1 MNISP
6 DKKEGKRRMKKRITK
21 NVTMLALSAGLVGSS
36 LAPATLSHQVH
47 AEPSSGIDQ
56 VLSKLTPEQ
65 RQAIKQLQTN
75 DQGGLQLS
83 PEVDQKSND
92 SISVIVQ
99 FKDKPE
105 KTAVLEAELEGKN
118 LSRTKAKEK
127 VDAAHET
134 FQKDLQKI
142 FKNELKQKKSSFKI
156 KQSYKNA
163 FNGVAMT
170 IPANKAKEL
179 LDSKEVK
186 AVWSDLEVHVEPP
199 VTEQEKSEKNT
210 EPNRM
215 TTFPGIERLHHE
227 GFTGEG
233 VKVGILDTGI
243 DYNHPDLKDAYKGGF
258 DFVDNDNDP
267 METTYED
274 WVKAGKPHGSRDYFT
289 QHGTH
294 VAGIVAG
301 QGANESDLAVT
312 GVAPDAD
319 IYAYRVLGPFG
330 TGSTGAILAGID
342 QAVEDGMD
350 VLNMSLG
357 ANYNDPLY
365 VTSIAV
371 NNAVLAGVTAVV
383 SAGNSGNNM
392 YTLGSPGTSP
402 LALTVGANDTSVTI
416 PTFKGTLHTDTNV
429 SADLKMVARGF
440 DDNIE
445 ELKGQNLSIVD
456 GGTGSFPE
464 DVDGK
469 VVLAARGYVDLNAM
483 INNAKKGGAK
493 ALLLYNAIPL
503 QDVYLGEGFDS
514 IPVFSLSDE
523 QGNAMK
529 QALTSGNATF
539 SFDELVDPVVT
550 GGDVLAD
557 FSSRGPSRVLY
568 DIKPEVTAPGVS
580 VMSTVPSYMHG
591 EDQIGNYQYA
601 YESLSGTSMAAPN
614 VAGVAALLKQT
625 DPDMTPAEIKTRLM
639 NTAAPLNGEY
649 SVFEVGAGRVD
660 PYKAI
665 HAQTNI
671 QVNDETETSDGGAK
685 TLADEGIHTIK
696 DTTGALSFGAH
707 APDGKHLRETR
718 SVALYNNSNETK
730 TFDVKVE
737 FQTLEERFEG
747 DYSRVANDAV
757 ANGVTLETKD
767 TLKVKP
773 GKKKKTAVTMLVPK
787 TAELGNYEGYV
798 VYTNKDNPDEMYRV
812 PFGIHTVEEGIDH
825 IEASPPAFTVANE
838 HGFNGIKWSVA
849 LMFQLKSHMR
859 SLDLFLVDPKT
870 NEEFGFLG
878 SFDGMGANENIEYRL
893 GGAMNEGFYYPLTG
907 DPENPVAYD
916 TAQVEPGLYKIKM
929 VGTNDTGKTF
939 TADTPV
945 YFNVTQP
952 TLDLNVDSGV
962 YEYSPDQTTV
972 PLTGSVYDPGVE
984 EMKAAGMDVTQ
995 ANNKFVYQYGR
1006 FATEVPL
1013 DAEGNFSTEL
1023 TLSPGV
1029 SVLPVKMYAENM
1041 ATVQNYS
1048 SFKQVYYVKEGTQYG
1063 TAIPDKKKVTAGD
1076 TVTYTLS
1083 MNNMENM
1090 KQAEYSFINP
1100 LSTFAEV
1107 VSIKPHE
1114 TLNGK
1119 VDIQTV
1125 DTDVEIDGATATK
1138 TDITATLTGD
1148 APQTG
1153 VNGTT
1158 PMVDVTYKVKEDTGS
1173 GTLNLEQFKTS
1184 YTNTDDTVKS
1194 VDGISIPYRV
1204 ERTHSVLKSWVY
1216 GEAFRVPVYPELDEP
1231 LSNVD
1236 YVKAGAKVKVTDETG
1251 KEYANN
1257 LGESAITY
1265 FFRSELPLTD
1275 KPFTLEVDLPGH
1287 FTVKR
1292 TFTVGLKEDGEIKPF
1307 TRIQYFQSAHA
1318 GDVNKDNVIDVN
1330 DALYI
1335 QSNWNTDKREADI
1348 NFDGV
1353 VDAKDMQFVINNYL
1367 IQNPW
1372 MDNSPEPVKTHNGH
1386 TLESVLEELN
1396 IQ

>member
-1 MNISP
+1 
-6 DKKEGKRRMKKRITK
+6 MKKKITK
-21 NVTMLALSAGLVGSS
+21 NVALLALSTGLVCSS
-36 LAPATLSHQVH
+36 FAPASLTHHVQAKS
-47 AEPSSGIDQ
+47 SSGIEQ
-56 VLSKLTPEQ
+56 VLANLTPEQ

-75 DQGGLQLS
+75 AQIGLQLS
-83 PEVDQKSND
+83 PEVDQKSSD

-105 KTAVLEAELEGKN
+105 NTAVLEAELEGKS
-118 LSRTKAKEK
+118 LSKKEAKEK

-134 FQKDLQKI
+134 FQKDLQTI
-142 FKNELKQKKSSFKI
+142 FNNELKQRNKSPFKI
-156 KQSYKNA
+156 KRSYKHA

-170 IPANKAKEL
+170 IPANKAKAL

-186 AVWSDLEVHVEPP
+186 AVWSDLEVHGEPP
-199 VTEQEKSEKNT
+199 VSEQQKSKQQA

-215 TTFPGIERLHHE
+215 FTFPGIEKLHHE

-243 DYNHPDLKDAYKGGF
+243 DYNHPDLKDAYKGGY

-267 METTYED
+267 METTYDD
-274 WVKAGKPHGSRDYFT
+274 WVEAGKPWSAQTYYT

-294 VAGIVAG
+294 VAGIIAG
-301 QGANESDLAVT
+301 QGTNESDHAVT

-319 IYAYRVLGPFG
+319 IYAYRVLGPNG
-330 TGSTGAILAGID
+330 TGSTGAIIAGID
-342 QAVEDGMD
+342 KAVADGMD

-357 ANYNDPLY
+357 ASYNDPLY

-402 LALTVGANDTSVTI
+402 LALTVGASDTSVSI
-416 PTFKGTLHTDTNV
+416 PTFKGTLHAGANV
-429 SADLKMVARGF
+429 SADLKMVAKGF
-440 DDNIE
+440 EDKIE
-445 ELKGQNLSIVD
+445 ELKGQNLPIVD
-456 GGTGSFPE
+456 GGAGSFPK

-469 VVLAARGYVDLNAM
+469 VILAARGYIDLHAM
-483 INNAKKGGAK
+483 INNAKNAGAK
-493 ALLLYNAIPL
+493 ALLLYNAFPL
-503 QDVYLGEGFDS
+503 EDVYLGEGFDS

-529 QALTSGNATF
+529 QALTSGSATF
-539 SFDELVDPVVT
+539 SFDKLGDPVVT

-568 DIKPEVTAPGVS
+568 DIKPEVTAPGVA

-639 NTAAPLNGEY
+639 NTATPLNGEY

-665 HAQTNI
+665 HAQSNI
-671 QVNDETETSDGGAK
+671 QVNDETETSDGGAE

-696 DTTGALSFGAH
+696 ETTGALSFGAQ

-718 SVALYNNSNETK
+718 SVTLYNNSEETK

-737 FQTLEERFEG
+737 FQTLEKRFPN
-747 DYSRVANDAV
+747 DYSHVAKDAAAND
-757 ANGVTLETKD
+757 VTIETME
-767 TLKVKP
+767 TVKVKA
-773 GKKKKTAVTMLVPK
+773 GKKKKTGVAMLVPK

-798 VYTNKDNPDEMYRV
+798 VYTNKDNPDETYRV

-838 HGFNGIKWSVA
+838 YGFNGLKWSVA

-859 SLDLFLVDPKT
+859 SLDLFLVDSKT
-870 NEEFGFLG
+870 NKEFGFLG
-878 SFDGMGANENIEYRL
+878 SFDGMGADENIEYRL
-893 GGAMNEGFYYPLTG
+893 GGAMSEGFYYPLTG
-907 DPENPVAYD
+907 DPDNPVAYD

-939 TADTPV
+939 SSETPV

-952 TLDLNVDSGV
+952 TLNLNVDSGV

-984 EMKAAGMDVTQ
+984 EMKAVGMNVSQ
-995 ANNKFVYQYGR
+995 GNNKFVYQYGR
-1006 FATEVPL
+1006 FGTEVPL
-1013 DAEGNFSTEL
+1013 DANGNFSTEL
-1023 TLSPGV
+1023 TLIPGV

-1083 MNNMENM
+1083 MNNMTNM

-1100 LSTFAEV
+1100 LSTTVEL

-1114 TLNGK
+1114 TMNE

-1125 DTDVEIDGATATK
+1125 DTDVVMDGHTRTK
-1138 TDITATLTGD
+1138 TNITATLTGN
-1148 APQTG
+1148 AAQTG
-1153 VNGTT
+1153 VSGSI
-1158 PMVDVTYKVKEDTGS
+1158 PMVDVTFKVKEDSGS
-1173 GTLNLEQFKTS
+1173 VTLNLDQFKTS
-1184 YTNTDDTVKS
+1184 YSNTNDTVKS
-1194 VDGISIPYRV
+1194 VDGITIPYRV
-1204 ERTHSVLKSWVY
+1204 ERTHSILKSWVY
-1216 GEAFRVPVYPELDEP
+1216 GEAFRGPAYPLLDEP
-1231 LSNVD
+1231 LGNVD
-1236 YVKAGAKVKVTDETG
+1236 YVKAGAMVKVTDETG
-1251 KEYANN
+1251 TEYPNT
-1257 LGESAITY
+1257 LGSSISNSW
-1265 FFRSELPLTD
+1265 FLSSKLPLTD
-1275 KPFTLEVDLPGH
+1275 KPFTLEMDLPGH
-1287 FTVKR
+1287 FTVKK

-1307 TRIQYFQSAHA
+1307 TRTLYYQSAHA

-1330 DALYI
+1330 DALSI

-1348 NFDGV
+1348 NFDGA
-1353 VDAKDMQFVINNYL
+1353 VDAKDMKYVINNYL
-1367 IQNPW
+1367 MQNPW
-1372 MDNSPEPVKTHNGH
+1372 MINSPEPVKTHNGE
-1386 TLESVLEELN
+1386 TLESVLEALN

>member
-1 MNISP
+1 
-6 DKKEGKRRMKKRITK
+6 MKKRITR

-36 LAPATLSHQVH
+36 FTPAALTNNVQAKS
-47 AEPSSGIDQ
+47 SSGIEQ
-56 VLSKLTPEQ
+56 VLSNLTPEQ
-65 RQAIKQLQTN
+65 RQAINQLKTN

-83 PEVDQKSND
+83 SKVDQKSSD
-92 SISVIVQ
+92 SISVIVE

-105 KTAVLEAELEGKN
+105 ITAVLEAELEGKS
-118 LSRTKAKEK
+118 LSKTKAKEK
-127 VDAAHET
+127 VNAAHAT
-134 FQKDLQKI
+134 FQKDLQTI
-142 FKNELKQKKSSFKI
+142 FKSEMKQKKSPFKI
-156 KQSYKNA
+156 KQSYKHA

-179 LDSKEVK
+179 LGSKAVK
-186 AVWSDLEVHVEPP
+186 AVWSDKEVHVEPP
-199 VTEQEKSEKNT
+199 VTEQESKET
-210 EPNRM
+210 EETNR
-215 TTFPGIERLHHE
+215 TVTFPGIEKLHHE

-233 VKVGILDTGI
+233 VKVGVLDTGI
-243 DYNHPDLKDAYKGGF
+243 DYNHPDLKEAYKGGY

-267 METTYED
+267 METTYDD
-274 WVKAGKPHGSRDYFT
+274 WVEAGKPPQFPREYYT

-294 VAGIVAG
+294 VSGIIAG
-301 QGANESDLAVT
+301 QGENESDLAVT

-319 IYAYRVLGPFG
+319 IYAYRVLGPYG
-330 TGSTGAILAGID
+330 SGSTGAILAGID
-342 QAVEDGMD
+342 KAVADGMD
-350 VLNMSLG
+350 VINMSLG

-402 LALTVGANDTSVTI
+402 LALTVGASDTSVTI
-416 PTFKGTLHTDTNV
+416 PTFKGTLHAETNV

-440 DDNIE
+440 DDKIE
-445 ELKGQNLSIVD
+445 ELKGQNVPVVD
-456 GGTGSFPE
+456 GGYGSFDPK
-464 DVDGK
+464 DVEGK
-469 VVLAARGYVDLNAM
+469 VILASRGYIDLNAM

-493 ALLLYNAIPL
+493 ALLLYNAFPL

-529 QALTSGNATF
+529 QALTSGSATF
-539 SFDELVDPVVT
+539 SFDELGEPVVT

-665 HAQTNI
+665 QAQTNI
-671 QVNDETETSDGGAK
+671 QVSDETETSDGGAA

-696 DTTGALSFGAH
+696 ETTGALSFGAQ

-718 SVALYNNSNETK
+718 SVTLYNNSEESK

-747 DYSRVANDAV
+747 DYSRVANDAA
-757 ANGVTLETKD
+757 ANSVTVDTKETV
-767 TLKVKP
+767 KVMA

-798 VYTNKDNPDEMYRV
+798 VYTNQDNPDESYRV

-825 IEASPPAFTVANE
+825 IEASPPAFTIANE
-838 HGFNGIKWSVA
+838 YGFNGLKWSVA

-878 SFDGMGANENIEYRL
+878 SFDGMGADENIEYRL

-907 DPENPVAYD
+907 DPDNPVAYD
-916 TAQVEPGLYKIKM
+916 TAQVEPGLYNIKM
-929 VGTNDTGKTF
+929 VGTNDTGETF

-945 YFNVTQP
+945 LFNVTQP

-984 EMKAAGMDVTQ
+984 EMKAAGMDVSQ
-995 ANNKFVYQYGR
+995 ANNKFVYQFGR
-1006 FATEVPL
+1006 FSTEVPL
-1013 DAEGNFSTEL
+1013 DANGNFSTEL
-1023 TLSPGV
+1023 TLMPSV

-1041 ATVQNYS
+1041 ATVRNYS

-1063 TAIPDKKKVTAGD
+1063 TAITDKKKVTAGD

-1083 MNNMENM
+1083 MNNMTNM

-1100 LSTFAEV
+1100 LSTVAEM

-1125 DTDVEIDGATATK
+1125 NTDIDMDGKTRTK
-1138 TDITATLTGD
+1138 TNITAILTGD
-1148 APQTG
+1148 EAQSG
-1153 VNGTT
+1153 VSGST
-1158 PMVDVTYKVKEDTGS
+1158 PIVDVTFKVKEDTGS
-1173 GTLNLEQFKTS
+1173 VTLNLDQFKSS

-1194 VDGISIPYRV
+1194 VAGISIPYRV
-1204 ERTHSVLKSWVY
+1204 ERTHSILKSWVY
-1216 GEAFRVPVYPELDEP
+1216 GEAFRVPVYPVLDEP
-1231 LSNVD
+1231 LGNVD
-1236 YVKAGAKVKVTDETG
+1236 YVQAGAKVKVTDETG
-1251 KEYANN
+1251 NEYANTF
-1257 LGESAITY
+1257 GSDSGFAWSV
-1265 FFRSELPLTD
+1265 RSKLPLTD

-1287 FTVKR
+1287 FTVKK

-1307 TRIQYFQSAHA
+1307 TKTQYYQSAPA
-1318 GDVNKDNVIDVN
+1318 GDVNKDDVIDVK
-1330 DALYI
+1330 DALSI

-1353 VDAKDMQFVINNYL
+1353 VDSKDMQFIIKNFL
-1367 IQNPW
+1367 MQNPW
-1372 MDNSPEPVKTHNGH
+1372 GNNSPEPVKTHNGH
-1386 TLESVLEELN
+1386 SLESVLEELN